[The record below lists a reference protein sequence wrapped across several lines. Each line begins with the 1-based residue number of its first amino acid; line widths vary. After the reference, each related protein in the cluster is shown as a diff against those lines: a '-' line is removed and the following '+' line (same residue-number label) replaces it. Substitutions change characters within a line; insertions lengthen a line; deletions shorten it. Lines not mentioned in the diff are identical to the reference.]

1 MEIPVPVSKEQ
12 VDTSPIMSV
21 RCSPGV
27 PAAGDGTYYNMKS
40 AEEHDAAMA
49 LWIKDTNDEMEIFA
63 SSYEDEAVMTRFW
76 NQMHAA

>member
-1 MEIPVPVSKEQ
+1 MHE
-12 VDTSPIMSV
+12 TSE
-21 RCSPGV
+21 
-27 PAAGDGTYYNMKS
+27 GTYYNMKS

-63 SSYEDEAVMTRFW
+63 CSYEDEAVMTRFW